1 MANILIVDDD
11 LSLREVLEIAL
22 LKKGHRVWK
31 GENSAQAW
39 EVLKTHVPDLVLLDL
54 KLGQESGLDLLKE
67 VKKFHPDLP
76 VVMITAFAETQSA
89 VEAMKLGAADY
100 ISKPFDLDE
109 FLLVVERILEA
120 SRLREENIF
129 LKGQIKGYFGQI
141 IGQSKKMQEVFDL
154 VKKIAPTEIN
164 VLITGESGTGKELIA
179 RAIHNESP
187 RKDKPF
193 LAINCGGL
201 PENLMESELF
211 GYSKGAFTG
220 ADRPKKGLLEAAEGG
235 TVFLDEVAE
244 LEPSTQVKLLRCI
257 QERCFIPLG
266 AVEERHVDVRFI
278 AATNKV
284 VEQEVAQGNFRED
297 LFYRLS
303 GVIVKLPP
311 LRERGEDIL
320 LLARYFL
327 QRACAEQKKNVHVFT
342 PEAEEKLLNYTYPGN
357 VRELENI
364 VERAVALETGDKIT
378 PNSLIIYE
386 QGRPDD
392 RFPGAEEVLQGKI
405 SLDDYL
411 LQQEKEILERAL
423 ERTNNHKSKAAALLG
438 LNLRQFRYRL
448 SKVGLGQAGSE

>member
-22 LKKGHRVWK
+22 VKKGHRVWK

-39 EVLKTHVPDLVLLDL
+39 ELLKTHVPDLVLLDL

-67 VKKFHPDLP
+67 LKNYHPDLP

-109 FLLVVERILEA
+109 FSLIVERILEA

-129 LKGQIKGYFGQI
+129 LKGQIKGYYGQI

-179 RAIHNESP
+179 RAIHNESG

-201 PENLMESELF
+201 PDNLIESELF

-244 LEPSTQVKLLRCI
+244 LKPSTQVKLLRCI

-278 AATNKV
+278 AATNKL

-297 LFYRLS
+297 LYYRLS
-303 GVIVKLPP
+303 GVIVNLPP

-327 QRACAEQKKNVHVFT
+327 QRACAEQKKNVHEFT
-342 PEAEEKLLNYTYPGN
+342 PEAEEKLLKYTYPGN

-378 PNSLIIYE
+378 PNSLVIYE
-386 QGRPDD
+386 QPQVSDRPS
-392 RFPGAEEVLQGKI
+392 GIEEVLQGKI

-411 LQQEKEILERAL
+411 LEQEKEILEQAL
-423 ERTNNHKSKAAALLG
+423 ERTNNHKSKAADLLG

-448 SKVGLGQAGSE
+448 SKVGLTQIED